1 MSENRRVVV
10 LAGGEIQDHQEMRSR
25 IDDFAP
31 DAIVCADGGARHA
44 RAMDLVPS
52 LIVGDMDSLAP
63 DLLARFAD
71 QGVEIRRVPVEKDET
86 DTELAFAA
94 ALEIHPAEILVT
106 GALGYRLDH
115 TLANLSLLLK
125 GEKHHISV
133 TLADEW
139 CEVFLATGMC
149 TITGRIGQTVSL
161 LPFFGEAKGVSL
173 SGFQY
178 SLDGATLSMEAPY
191 GISNRL
197 VSEKGTIIIGSGR
210 LVVIRFFGEDLFPG

>member
-1 MSENRRVVV
+1 
-10 LAGGEIQDHQEMRSR
+10 MRDPRGMRAR

-31 DAIVCADGGARHA
+31 TAIICADGGARHA
-44 RAMDLVPS
+44 RAMGLVPS

-63 DLLARFAD
+63 DLLALFTG
-71 QGVEIRRVPVEKDET
+71 QGIEIRRFPAEKDET

-94 ALEIHPAEILVT
+94 ALDTHPSEILVI

-125 GEKHHISV
+125 GEKQHISV

-139 CEVFLATGMC
+139 CEVFLAAGACMV
-149 TITGRIGQTVSL
+149 TGRIGQTVSL
-161 LPFFGEAKGVSL
+161 LPFFGEATGVSL

-178 SLDGATLSMEAPY
+178 PLDGATLSMEAPR

-197 VSEKGTIIIGSGR
+197 TSEKGTIIVGSGH
-210 LVVIRFFGEDLFPG
+210 LVVIRFFGEDLFPA